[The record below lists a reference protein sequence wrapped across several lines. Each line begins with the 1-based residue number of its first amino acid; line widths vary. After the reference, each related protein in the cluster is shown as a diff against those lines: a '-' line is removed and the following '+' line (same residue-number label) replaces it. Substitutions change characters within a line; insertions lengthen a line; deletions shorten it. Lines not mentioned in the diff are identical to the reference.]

1 MIVYVLML
9 ILSILFLILEKKA
22 KKRWIKIICCIMAI
36 MPFFI
41 VSAFRY
47 DLGTDYTRRYVF
59 DYNRT
64 LQGIDVP
71 NLEILFKAIM
81 KFCIIFTEE
90 PYLMFAI
97 TSAITVGFILG
108 TSFKKSQDKILSV
121 CIFLLG
127 GFFFD
132 SLNIMR
138 QYMAM
143 SLVFF
148 GYQFLLKSKKWYLT
162 YILTVIIATLIH
174 SSAIIMLVLV
184 FFTKKMLVSW
194 KWVLPVCIIIVLLN
208 ENLMN
213 ILGLILQNSRF
224 GVYLTGKFAEGEF
237 SYLFVAE
244 NLAIYLAMIYIYS
257 KNKKLD
263 NIQTQDILFLNIQAL
278 ALIVMILGV
287 CHMLFIRT
295 ALYFSISLPASI
307 FQVISVPYYISKIPT
322 TEIITDLKK
331 ITKNKFKF
339 NRLEKYMKKIVTAVV
354 ILCFI
359 FAFTRTNILVNTN
372 EVLPYKTIINKEI
385 EIK

>member
-22 KKRWIKIICCIMAI
+22 KKKWIKIICCIMAV

-47 DLGTDYTRRYVF
+47 DIGTDYTRRYVF

-71 NLEILFKAIM
+71 NLEILFKVIM

-97 TSAITVGFILG
+97 TSAIIVGFILG
-108 TSFKKSQDKILSV
+108 TSFSKSKDKILSV

-143 SLVFF
+143 SLIFF
-148 GYQFLLKSKKWYLT
+148 GYQFLLKSKRWYLA
-162 YILTVIIATLIH
+162 YIVTVILATLIH
-174 SSAIIMLVLV
+174 SSAIIMLILV
-184 FFTKKMLVSW
+184 FLTRKMLVSW
-194 KWVLPVCIIIVLLN
+194 KWVLPTCVIVVLLN

-213 ILGLILQNSRF
+213 IIGFFVQNTKF
-224 GVYLTGKFAEGEF
+224 EAYLTGKFAQGEF

-244 NLAIYLAMIYIYS
+244 NLVIYLIMMYIYA
-257 KNKKLD
+257 KNKKMD

-278 ALIVMILGV
+278 ALIVMVLGSV
-287 CHMLFIRT
+287 HMLFIRI
-295 ALYFSISLPASI
+295 ALYFSI
-307 FQVISVPYYISKIPT
+307 FQVISVPYYISKIPN
-322 TEIITDLKK
+322 EKVVADLKK

-339 NRLEKYMKKIVTAVV
+339 SKLEKYMKQVVTVV
-354 ILCFI
+354 VVLCFI
-359 FAFTRTNILVNTN
+359 FAFTRTNILTNTN

>member
-1 MIVYVLML
+1 MIVYILML
-9 ILSILFLILEKKA
+9 VLSILFLILEKRA
-22 KKRWIKIICCIMAI
+22 KKRWIKILCCIMAV
-36 MPFFI
+36 MPFFV

-64 LQGIDVP
+64 LQGVDVP
-71 NLEILFKAIM
+71 NLEILFKGIM
-81 KFCIIFTEE
+81 KFCMIFTEE
-90 PYLMFAI
+90 PYLMFGI
-97 TSAITVGFILG
+97 TSAIIVGFILG
-108 TSFKKSQDKILSV
+108 TSFTKSQDKILSV

-143 SLVFF
+143 SLIFF
-148 GYQFLLKSKKWYLT
+148 GYQFLLKTKRWYLA
-162 YILTVIIATLIH
+162 YIAIVIIATLIH
-174 SSAIIMLVLV
+174 SSAIIMLIPVLLN
-184 FFTKKMLVSW
+184 KKMLVSW
-194 KWVLPVCIIIVLLN
+194 KWVLPVCVIIVLLN

-213 ILGLILQNSRF
+213 ILEFFVQNTRF
-224 GVYLTGKFAEGEF
+224 SVYLTGKLAQGEF

-244 NLAIYLAMIYIYS
+244 NLIIYLMMMYIYS

-278 ALIVMILGV
+278 ALIVMVLGST
-287 CHMLFIRT
+287 HMLFIRT
-295 ALYFSISLPASI
+295 ALYFSI
-307 FQVISVPYYISKIPT
+307 FQVISLPYYISKIPVK
-322 TEIITDLKK
+322 EVIKDLKK
-331 ITKNKFKF
+331 ITRNKFKF
-339 NRLEKYMKKIVTAVV
+339 SKLEKYMKQVVTLVV
-354 ILCFI
+354 ILCFV

-372 EVLPYKTIINKEI
+372 EVLPYKTIINKDI

>member
-22 KKRWIKIICCIMAI
+22 KKKWIKIICCIMAV

-47 DLGTDYTRRYVF
+47 DIGTDYTRRYVF

-71 NLEILFKAIM
+71 NLEILFKVIM

-97 TSAITVGFILG
+97 TSAIIVGFILG
-108 TSFKKSQDKILSV
+108 TSFSKSKDKILSV

-143 SLVFF
+143 SLIFF
-148 GYQFLLKSKKWYLT
+148 GYQFLLKSKRWYLA
-162 YILTVIIATLIH
+162 YIVTVILATLIH
-174 SSAIIMLVLV
+174 SSAIIMLILV
-184 FFTKKMLVSW
+184 FLTRKMLVSW
-194 KWVLPVCIIIVLLN
+194 KWVLPTCVIVVLLN

-213 ILGLILQNSRF
+213 IIGFFVQNTKF
-224 GVYLTGKFAEGEF
+224 EAYLTGKFAQGEF

-244 NLAIYLAMIYIYS
+244 NLVIYLIMMYIYA
-257 KNKKLD
+257 KNKKMD
-263 NIQTQDILFLNIQAL
+263 NIQTQDILFINIQAL
-278 ALIVMILGV
+278 ALIVMVLGSV
-287 CHMLFIRT
+287 HMLFIRI
-295 ALYFSISLPASI
+295 ALYFSI
-307 FQVISVPYYISKIPT
+307 FQVISVPYYISKIPN
-322 TEIITDLKK
+322 EKVVADLKK

-339 NRLEKYMKKIVTAVV
+339 SKLEKYMKQVVTVV
-354 ILCFI
+354 VVLCFI
-359 FAFTRTNILVNTN
+359 FAFTRTNILTNTN
-372 EVLPYKTIINKEI
+372 EVLPYKTVINKEI

>member
-22 KKRWIKIICCIMAI
+22 KKKWIKIICCIMAV

-47 DLGTDYTRRYVF
+47 DIGTDYTRRYVF

-71 NLEILFKAIM
+71 NLEILFKVIM

-97 TSAITVGFILG
+97 TSAIIVGFILG
-108 TSFKKSQDKILSV
+108 TSFSKSKDKILSV

-143 SLVFF
+143 SLIFF
-148 GYQFLLKSKKWYLT
+148 GYQFLLKSKRWYLA
-162 YILTVIIATLIH
+162 YVVTVILATLIH
-174 SSAIIMLVLV
+174 SSAIIMLILV
-184 FFTKKMLVSW
+184 FLTRKMLVSW
-194 KWVLPVCIIIVLLN
+194 KWVLPTCVIVVLLN

-213 ILGLILQNSRF
+213 IIGFFVQNTKF
-224 GVYLTGKFAEGEF
+224 EAYLTGKFAQGEF

-244 NLAIYLAMIYIYS
+244 NLVIYLIMMYIYA
-257 KNKKLD
+257 KNKKMD

-278 ALIVMILGV
+278 ALIVMVLGSV
-287 CHMLFIRT
+287 HMLFIRI
-295 ALYFSISLPASI
+295 ALYFSI
-307 FQVISVPYYISKIPT
+307 FQVISVPYYISKIPN
-322 TEIITDLKK
+322 EKVVADLKK

-339 NRLEKYMKKIVTAVV
+339 SKLEKYMKQVVTVV
-354 ILCFI
+354 VVLCFI
-359 FAFTRTNILVNTN
+359 FAFMRTNILTNTN

>member
-287 CHMLFIRT
+287 CPMLFIRT
-295 ALYFSISLPASI
+295 ALYFSI

>member
-1 MIVYVLML
+1 MIVYISML

-22 KKRWIKIICCIMAI
+22 KKKWIKILWCIMAI

-41 VSAFRY
+41 VSALRY
-47 DLGTDYTRRYVF
+47 DIGTDYTRRYVF

-64 LQGIDVP
+64 LQGIDVS
-71 NLEILFKAIM
+71 NLEILFKFIM
-81 KFCIIFTEE
+81 KFCMIFTEE
-90 PYLMFAI
+90 PYLMFVI
-97 TSAITVGFILG
+97 TSAMVVGFILG
-108 TSFKKSQDKILSV
+108 TSFTKSKDKILSV

-143 SLVFF
+143 SLIFF
-148 GYQFLLKSKKWYLT
+148 GYQFLLKSKRWYIA
-162 YILTVIIATLIH
+162 YIATVIVATLIH
-174 SSAIIMLVLV
+174 SSAIIMLIVVLLNR
-184 FFTKKMLVSW
+184 KMLVSW
-194 KWVLPVCIIIVLLN
+194 KWVLPVCVIILILN

-213 ILGLILQNSRF
+213 VVGFFVQNTKF
-224 GVYLTGKFAEGEF
+224 EAYLTGKFAQGEF

-244 NLAIYLAMIYIYS
+244 NLAIYLMMMYIYS
-257 KNKKLD
+257 KNKKLG

-278 ALIVMILGV
+278 ALIVMILGSV
-287 CHMLFIRT
+287 HMLFIRT
-295 ALYFSISLPASI
+295 ALYFSV
-307 FQVISVPYYISKIPT
+307 FQVISVPYYISKIPNK
-322 TEIITDLKK
+322 EVIRDLKK

-339 NRLEKYMKKIVTAVV
+339 VKLEKYMKQAVTVIIV
-354 ILCFI
+354 LCFI
-359 FAFTRTNILVNTN
+359 FAFTRTNILTNTN

>member
-1 MIVYVLML
+1 MIVYISML

-22 KKRWIKIICCIMAI
+22 KKKWIKILCCIMAI
-36 MPFFI
+36 MPFFV

-64 LQGIDVP
+64 LQGIDVS
-71 NLEILFKAIM
+71 NLEILFKFIM
-81 KFCIIFTEE
+81 KFCMIFTEE

-97 TSAITVGFILG
+97 TSAMIVGFILG
-108 TSFKKSQDKILSV
+108 TSFTKSKDKILSV

-143 SLVFF
+143 SLIFF
-148 GYQFLLKSKKWYLT
+148 GYQFLLKSKRWYIA
-162 YILTVIIATLIH
+162 YIATVIVATLIH
-174 SSAIIMLVLV
+174 SSAIIMLIVVLLNR
-184 FFTKKMLVSW
+184 KMLVSW
-194 KWVLPVCIIIVLLN
+194 KWVLPVCVIILILN

-213 ILGLILQNSRF
+213 VVGFFVQNTKF
-224 GVYLTGKFAEGEF
+224 EAYLTGKFAQGEF

-244 NLAIYLAMIYIYS
+244 NLAIYLMMMYIYS
-257 KNKKLD
+257 KNKKLG

-278 ALIVMILGV
+278 ALIVMILGSV
-287 CHMLFIRT
+287 HMLFIRT
-295 ALYFSISLPASI
+295 ALYFSV
-307 FQVISVPYYISKIPT
+307 FQVISVPYYISKIPNK
-322 TEIITDLKK
+322 EVIRDLKK

-339 NRLEKYMKKIVTAVV
+339 VKLEKYMKQAVTVV
-354 ILCFI
+354 IVLCFI
-359 FAFTRTNILVNTN
+359 FAFTRTNILTNTN

>member
-1 MIVYVLML
+1 MIVYISML

-22 KKRWIKIICCIMAI
+22 KKKWIKILWCIMAI

-41 VSAFRY
+41 VSALRY
-47 DLGTDYTRRYVF
+47 DIGTDYTRRYVF

-64 LQGIDVP
+64 LQGIDVS
-71 NLEILFKAIM
+71 NLEILFKFIM
-81 KFCIIFTEE
+81 KFCMIFTEE
-90 PYLMFAI
+90 PYLMFVI
-97 TSAITVGFILG
+97 TSAMVVGFILG
-108 TSFKKSQDKILSV
+108 TSFTKSKDKILSV

-143 SLVFF
+143 SLIFF
-148 GYQFLLKSKKWYLT
+148 GYQFLLKSKRWYIA
-162 YILTVIIATLIH
+162 YIATVIVATLIH
-174 SSAIIMLVLV
+174 SSAIIMLILV
-184 FFTKKMLVSW
+184 FLNRKMLVSW
-194 KWVLPVCIIIVLLN
+194 KWVLPVGVIILILN

-213 ILGLILQNSRF
+213 VVGFFVQNTKF
-224 GVYLTGKFAEGEF
+224 EAYLTGKFAQGEF

-244 NLAIYLAMIYIYS
+244 NLAIYLMMMYIYS
-257 KNKKLD
+257 KNKKLG

-278 ALIVMILGV
+278 ALIVMILGSV
-287 CHMLFIRT
+287 HMLFIRT
-295 ALYFSISLPASI
+295 ALYFSV
-307 FQVISVPYYISKIPT
+307 FQVISVPYYISKIPNK
-322 TEIITDLKK
+322 EVIEDLKK

-339 NRLEKYMKKIVTAVV
+339 VKLEKYMKQAVTVV
-354 ILCFI
+354 IVLCFI
-359 FAFTRTNILVNTN
+359 FAFTRTNILTNTN

>member
-22 KKRWIKIICCIMAI
+22 KKKWIKTICYIMAV

-47 DLGTDYTRRYVF
+47 DIGTDYTRRYVF

-71 NLEILFKAIM
+71 NLEILFKVIM

-97 TSAITVGFILG
+97 TSAIIVGFILG
-108 TSFKKSQDKILSV
+108 TSFSKSKDKILSV

-143 SLVFF
+143 SLIFF
-148 GYQFLLKSKKWYLT
+148 GYQFLLKSKRWYLA
-162 YILTVIIATLIH
+162 YVVTVILATLIH
-174 SSAIIMLVLV
+174 SSAIIMLILV
-184 FFTKKMLVSW
+184 FLTRKMLVSW
-194 KWVLPVCIIIVLLN
+194 KWVLPTCVIVVLLN

-213 ILGLILQNSRF
+213 IIGFFVQNTKF
-224 GVYLTGKFAEGEF
+224 EAYLTGKFAQGEF

-244 NLAIYLAMIYIYS
+244 NLVIYLIMMYIYAR
-257 KNKKLD
+257 NKKMD

-278 ALIVMILGV
+278 ALIVMVLGSV
-287 CHMLFIRT
+287 HMLFIRI
-295 ALYFSISLPASI
+295 ALYFSI
-307 FQVISVPYYISKIPT
+307 FQVISVPYYISKIPN
-322 TEIITDLKK
+322 EKVVADLKK

-339 NRLEKYMKKIVTAVV
+339 SKLEKYMKQVVTVV
-354 ILCFI
+354 VVLCFI
-359 FAFTRTNILVNTN
+359 FAFMRTNILTNTN

>member
-1 MIVYVLML
+1 MIVYILML
-9 ILSILFLILEKKA
+9 VLSILFLILEKKA
-22 KKRWIKIICCIMAI
+22 KKRWIKILCCIMAV
-36 MPFFI
+36 MPFFLFF
-41 VSAFRY
+41 SFRY

-64 LQGIDVP
+64 LQGVDVP
-71 NLEILFKAIM
+71 NLEILFKGIM
-81 KFCIIFTEE
+81 KFCMIFTEE

-97 TSAITVGFILG
+97 TSAIIVGFILG
-108 TSFKKSQDKILSV
+108 TSFTKSQDKILSV

-143 SLVFF
+143 SLIFF
-148 GYQFLLKSKKWYLT
+148 GYQFLLKSKRWYLA
-162 YILTVIIATLIH
+162 YIAIVIIATLIH
-174 SSAIIMLVLV
+174 SSAIIMLILVLLN
-184 FFTKKMLVSW
+184 KKMLVSW
-194 KWVLPVCIIIVLLN
+194 KWVLPVCVIIVLLN

-213 ILGLILQNSRF
+213 ILEFFVQNTRF
-224 GVYLTGKFAEGEF
+224 SVYLTGKLAQGEF

-244 NLAIYLAMIYIYS
+244 NLIIYLMMMYIYS

-278 ALIVMILGV
+278 ALIVMVLGST
-287 CHMLFIRT
+287 HMLFIRT
-295 ALYFSISLPASI
+295 ALYFSI
-307 FQVISVPYYISKIPT
+307 FQVISLPYYISKIPVK
-322 TEIITDLKK
+322 EVIKDLKK
-331 ITKNKFKF
+331 ITRNKFKF
-339 NRLEKYMKKIVTAVV
+339 SKLEKYMKQVVTLVV
-354 ILCFI
+354 ILCFV

-372 EVLPYKTIINKEI
+372 EVLPYKTIINKDI

>member
-194 KWVLPVCIIIVLLN
+194 KWVLPVCNIIVLLN

-224 GVYLTGKFAEGEF
+224 
-237 SYLFVAE
+237 
-244 NLAIYLAMIYIYS
+244 
-257 KNKKLD
+257 
-263 NIQTQDILFLNIQAL
+263 
-278 ALIVMILGV
+278 
-287 CHMLFIRT
+287 
-295 ALYFSISLPASI
+295 
-307 FQVISVPYYISKIPT
+307 
-322 TEIITDLKK
+322 
-331 ITKNKFKF
+331 
-339 NRLEKYMKKIVTAVV
+339 
-354 ILCFI
+354 
-359 FAFTRTNILVNTN
+359 
-372 EVLPYKTIINKEI
+372 
-385 EIK
+385 

>member
-1 MIVYVLML
+1 MIVYISML
-9 ILSILFLILEKKA
+9 IVSILFLILEKKA
-22 KKRWIKIICCIMAI
+22 KKKWIKVICCIMAI
-36 MPFFI
+36 MPFFV

-47 DLGTDYTRRYVF
+47 DIGTDYTRRYVF

-81 KFCIIFTEE
+81 KFCMIFTEE

-97 TSAITVGFILG
+97 TSAIIVGFILG
-108 TSFKKSQDKILSV
+108 TSFSKSRDKILSV

-143 SLVFF
+143 SLIFF
-148 GYQFLLKSKKWYLT
+148 GYQFLLKSKRWYIA
-162 YILTVIIATLIH
+162 YVATVIIATLIH

-184 FFTKKMLVSW
+184 LLTRKMLVSW
-194 KWVLPVCIIIVLLN
+194 KWVLPACVIILILN

-213 ILGLILQNSRF
+213 ILGFFVQNTKF
-224 GVYLTGKFAEGEF
+224 EAYLTGKFAQGEI
-237 SYLFVAE
+237 SYLFIAE
-244 NLAIYLAMIYIYS
+244 NLAIYLAMLYIYY

-278 ALIVMILGV
+278 ALIVMVLGSV
-287 CHMLFIRT
+287 HMLFIRT
-295 ALYFSISLPASI
+295 ALYFSV
-307 FQVISVPYYISKIPT
+307 FQVISVPYYISKIPNK
-322 TEIITDLKK
+322 EVIADLKK

-339 NRLEKYMKKIVTAVV
+339 VKLEKYMKQVATVV
-354 ILCFI
+354 IVLCFI
-359 FAFTRTNILVNTN
+359 FAFTRTNILTNTN

>member
-1 MIVYVLML
+1 MIVYILML
-9 ILSILFLILEKKA
+9 VLSILFLILEKRA
-22 KKRWIKIICCIMAI
+22 KKRWIKILCCIMAV
-36 MPFFI
+36 MPFFV

-64 LQGIDVP
+64 LQGVDVP
-71 NLEILFKAIM
+71 NLEILFKGIM
-81 KFCIIFTEE
+81 KFCMIFTEE

-97 TSAITVGFILG
+97 TSAIIVGFILG
-108 TSFKKSQDKILSV
+108 TSFTKSQDKILSV

-143 SLVFF
+143 SLIFF
-148 GYQFLLKSKKWYLT
+148 GYQFLLKSKRWYLA
-162 YILTVIIATLIH
+162 YIAIVIIATLIH
-174 SSAIIMLVLV
+174 SSAIIMLIPVLLN
-184 FFTKKMLVSW
+184 KKMLVSW
-194 KWVLPVCIIIVLLN
+194 KWVLTVCVIIVLLN

-213 ILGLILQNSRF
+213 ILEFFVQNTRF
-224 GVYLTGKFAEGEF
+224 SVYLTGKLAQGEF

-244 NLAIYLAMIYIYS
+244 NLIIYLMMMYIYS

-278 ALIVMILGV
+278 ALIVMVLGST
-287 CHMLFIRT
+287 HMLFIRT
-295 ALYFSISLPASI
+295 ALYFSI
-307 FQVISVPYYISKIPT
+307 FQVISLPYYISKIPVK
-322 TEIITDLKK
+322 EVIKDLKK
-331 ITKNKFKF
+331 ITRNKFKF
-339 NRLEKYMKKIVTAVV
+339 SKLEKYMKQVVTLVV
-354 ILCFI
+354 ILCFV

-372 EVLPYKTIINKEI
+372 EVLPYKTIINKDI

>member
-1 MIVYVLML
+1 MIVYISML

-22 KKRWIKIICCIMAI
+22 KKKWIKILWCIMAI

-41 VSAFRY
+41 VSALRY
-47 DLGTDYTRRYVF
+47 DIGTDYTRRYVF

-64 LQGIDVP
+64 LQGIDVS
-71 NLEILFKAIM
+71 NLEILFKFIM
-81 KFCIIFTEE
+81 KFCMIFTEE
-90 PYLMFAI
+90 PYLMFVI
-97 TSAITVGFILG
+97 TSAMVVGFILG
-108 TSFKKSQDKILSV
+108 TSFTKSKDKILSV

-143 SLVFF
+143 SLIFF
-148 GYQFLLKSKKWYLT
+148 GYQFLLKSKRWYIA
-162 YILTVIIATLIH
+162 YIATVILATLIH
-174 SSAIIMLVLV
+174 SSAIIMLILV
-184 FFTKKMLVSW
+184 FLNRKMLVSW
-194 KWVLPVCIIIVLLN
+194 KWVLPVCVIILILN

-213 ILGLILQNSRF
+213 VVGFFVQNTKF
-224 GVYLTGKFAEGEF
+224 EAYLTGKFAQGEF

-244 NLAIYLAMIYIYS
+244 NLAIYLMMMYIYS
-257 KNKKLD
+257 KNKKLG

-278 ALIVMILGV
+278 ALIVMILGSV
-287 CHMLFIRT
+287 HMLFIRT
-295 ALYFSISLPASI
+295 ALYFSV
-307 FQVISVPYYISKIPT
+307 FQVISVPYYISKIPNK
-322 TEIITDLKK
+322 EVIEDLKK

-339 NRLEKYMKKIVTAVV
+339 VKLEKYMKQAVTVIIV
-354 ILCFI
+354 LCFI
-359 FAFTRTNILVNTN
+359 FAFTRTNILTNTN

>member
-22 KKRWIKIICCIMAI
+22 KKKWIKIICCIMAV

-47 DLGTDYTRRYVF
+47 DIGTDYTRRYVF

-71 NLEILFKAIM
+71 NLEILFKVIM

-97 TSAITVGFILG
+97 TSAIIVGFILG
-108 TSFKKSQDKILSV
+108 TSFSKSKDKILSV

-143 SLVFF
+143 SLIFF
-148 GYQFLLKSKKWYLT
+148 GYQFLLKSKRWYLA
-162 YILTVIIATLIH
+162 YIVTVILATLIH
-174 SSAIIMLVLV
+174 SSAIIMLILV
-184 FFTKKMLVSW
+184 FLTRKMLVSW
-194 KWVLPVCIIIVLLN
+194 KWVLPTCVIVVLLN

-213 ILGLILQNSRF
+213 IIGFFVQNTKF
-224 GVYLTGKFAEGEF
+224 EAYLTGKFAQGEF

-244 NLAIYLAMIYIYS
+244 NLVIYLIMMYIYA
-257 KNKKLD
+257 KNKKMD
-263 NIQTQDILFLNIQAL
+263 NIQTQDILFINIQAL
-278 ALIVMILGV
+278 ALIVMVLGSV
-287 CHMLFIRT
+287 HMLFIRI
-295 ALYFSISLPASI
+295 ALYFSI
-307 FQVISVPYYISKIPT
+307 FQVISVPYYISKIPN
-322 TEIITDLKK
+322 EKVVADLKK

-339 NRLEKYMKKIVTAVV
+339 SKLEKYMKQVVTVV
-354 ILCFI
+354 VVLCFI
-359 FAFTRTNILVNTN
+359 FAFTRTNILTNTN

>member
-81 KFCIIFTEE
+81 KFCI
-90 PYLMFAI
+90 
-97 TSAITVGFILG
+97 ITVGFILG

-295 ALYFSISLPASI
+295 ALYFSI

>member
-1 MIVYVLML
+1 MIVYISML

-22 KKRWIKIICCIMAI
+22 KKKWIKILWCIMAI

-41 VSAFRY
+41 VSALRY
-47 DLGTDYTRRYVF
+47 DIGTDYTRRYVF

-64 LQGIDVP
+64 LQGIDVS
-71 NLEILFKAIM
+71 NLEILFKFIM
-81 KFCIIFTEE
+81 KFCMIFTEE
-90 PYLMFAI
+90 PYLMFVI
-97 TSAITVGFILG
+97 TSAMVVGFILG
-108 TSFKKSQDKILSV
+108 TSFTKSKDKILSV

-143 SLVFF
+143 SLIFF
-148 GYQFLLKSKKWYLT
+148 GYQFLLKSKRWYIA
-162 YILTVIIATLIH
+162 YIATVIVATLIH
-174 SSAIIMLVLV
+174 SSAIIMLILV
-184 FFTKKMLVSW
+184 FLNRKMLVSW
-194 KWVLPVCIIIVLLN
+194 KWVLPVCVIILILN

-213 ILGLILQNSRF
+213 VVGFFVQNTKF
-224 GVYLTGKFAEGEF
+224 EAYLTGKFAQGEF

-244 NLAIYLAMIYIYS
+244 NLAIYLMMMYIYS
-257 KNKKLD
+257 KNKKLG

-278 ALIVMILGV
+278 ALIVMILGSV
-287 CHMLFIRT
+287 HMLFIRT
-295 ALYFSISLPASI
+295 ALYFSV
-307 FQVISVPYYISKIPT
+307 FQVISVPYYISKIPNK
-322 TEIITDLKK
+322 EVIEDLKK

-339 NRLEKYMKKIVTAVV
+339 VKLEKYMKQAVTVV
-354 ILCFI
+354 IVLCFI
-359 FAFTRTNILVNTN
+359 FAFTRTNILTNTN

>member
-81 KFCIIFTEE
+81 KFCIIFTQD

-148 GYQFLLKSKKWYLT
+148 GYQFLLKSKKWYLA

-213 ILGLILQNSRF
+213 ILGFILQNSRF
-224 GVYLTGKFAEGEF
+224 VVYLTGKFAEGEF

-295 ALYFSISLPASI
+295 ALYFSI

-372 EVLPYKTIINKEI
+372 EVLPYKAIINKEI

>member
-9 ILSILFLILEKKA
+9 VLSIFFLILEKKT
-22 KKRWIKIICCIMAI
+22 KKKWIKIMCCIMAI

-64 LQGIDVP
+64 IQGIDVP
-71 NLEILFKAIM
+71 NLEILFKVIM

-90 PYLMFAI
+90 PYLMFGL
-97 TSAITVGFILG
+97 TSAIIVGFILG
-108 TSFKKSQDKILSV
+108 TSFSKSKDKILSV

-143 SLVFF
+143 SLIFL
-148 GYQFLLKSKKWYLT
+148 GYQFLLKSKRWYLA
-162 YILTVIIATLIH
+162 YVITVIFATLIH
-174 SSAIIMLVLV
+174 SSAIIMLILV
-184 FFTKKMLVSW
+184 FLTRKMLVSW
-194 KWVLPVCIIIVLLN
+194 KWVLPICIIVVLLN

-213 ILGLILQNSRF
+213 VIGFFIQNTKF
-224 GVYLTGKFAEGEF
+224 EAYLTGKFAQGEF

-244 NLAIYLAMIYIYS
+244 NLAIYLSMMYIYA
-257 KNKKLD
+257 KNKKMD

-278 ALIVMILGV
+278 ALIVMILGSV
-287 CHMLFIRT
+287 HMLFIRI
-295 ALYFSISLPASI
+295 ALYFSI
-307 FQVISVPYYISKIPT
+307 FQVISVPYYISKIPN
-322 TEIITDLKK
+322 EKIIEDLKK

-339 NRLEKYMKKIVTAVV
+339 SKLEKYMKQVAVV
-354 ILCFI
+354 AVVLCFI
-359 FAFTRTNILVNTN
+359 FAFTRTNILTNTN
-372 EVLPYKTIINKEI
+372 EVLPYKTIINKKI

>member
-1 MIVYVLML
+1 MIVYISML

-22 KKRWIKIICCIMAI
+22 KKKWIKILWCIMAI

-41 VSAFRY
+41 VSALRY
-47 DLGTDYTRRYVF
+47 DIGTDYTRRYVF

-64 LQGIDVP
+64 LQGIDVS
-71 NLEILFKAIM
+71 NLEILFKFIM
-81 KFCIIFTEE
+81 KFCMIFTEE
-90 PYLMFAI
+90 PYLMFVI
-97 TSAITVGFILG
+97 TSAMVVGFILG
-108 TSFKKSQDKILSV
+108 TSFTKSKDKILSV

-143 SLVFF
+143 SLIFF
-148 GYQFLLKSKKWYLT
+148 GYQFLLKSKRWYIA
-162 YILTVIIATLIH
+162 YIATVIVATLIH
-174 SSAIIMLVLV
+174 SSAIIMLILV
-184 FFTKKMLVSW
+184 FLNRKMLVSW
-194 KWVLPVCIIIVLLN
+194 KWVLPVCVIILILN

-213 ILGLILQNSRF
+213 VVGFFVQNTKF
-224 GVYLTGKFAEGEF
+224 EAYLTGKFAQGEF

-244 NLAIYLAMIYIYS
+244 NLAIYLMMMYIYS
-257 KNKKLD
+257 KNKKLG

-278 ALIVMILGV
+278 ALIVMILGSV
-287 CHMLFIRT
+287 HMLFIRT
-295 ALYFSISLPASI
+295 ALYFSV
-307 FQVISVPYYISKIPT
+307 FQVISVPYYISKIPNK
-322 TEIITDLKK
+322 EVIRDLKK

-339 NRLEKYMKKIVTAVV
+339 VKLEKYMKQAVTVIIV
-354 ILCFI
+354 LCFI
-359 FAFTRTNILVNTN
+359 FAFTRTNILTNTN

>member
-1 MIVYVLML
+1 MIIYISML
-9 ILSILFLILEKKA
+9 IISILFLILEKKA
-22 KKRWIKIICCIMAI
+22 NKKWIKIICCIMAI

-64 LQGIDVP
+64 IQGIDVS
-71 NLEILFKAIM
+71 NLEFLFKSIM

-90 PYLMFAI
+90 PYLMFVI
-97 TSAITVGFILG
+97 TSAIVVGFILG
-108 TSFKKSQDKILSV
+108 TSFNKSKDKILSV
-121 CIFLLG
+121 CIFLLA

-143 SLVFF
+143 SLIFF
-148 GYQFLLKSKKWYLT
+148 GYQFLLKSKKWYLA
-162 YILTVIIATLIH
+162 YVATVIIATLIH
-174 SSAIIMLVLV
+174 SSAIIMLILVLL
-184 FFTKKMLVSW
+184 TKKMLVSW
-194 KWVLPVCIIIVLLN
+194 KWILPTCIVVLILN

-213 ILGLILQNSRF
+213 ILGFILQNTRF
-224 GVYLTGKFAEGEF
+224 AVYLTGKFAQGEI
-237 SYLFVAE
+237 SYLFIAE
-244 NLAIYLAMIYIYS
+244 NLVIYLSMYYIYS
-257 KNKKLD
+257 KNKKLN

-278 ALIVMILGV
+278 ALIVMVLGS

-295 ALYFSISLPASI
+295 ALYFSV
-307 FQVISVPYYISKIPT
+307 FQVISIPYYISKIPNE
-322 TEIITDLKK
+322 EIVADLKK

-339 NRLEKYMKKIVTAVV
+339 SKLEKYMKQVATVLVV
-354 ILCFI
+354 VCFI
-359 FAFTRTNILVNTN
+359 VAFTRTNILNNTN

>member
-1 MIVYVLML
+1 MIVYISML

-22 KKRWIKIICCIMAI
+22 KKKWIKILCCIMAI
-36 MPFFI
+36 MPFFV

-64 LQGIDVP
+64 LQGIDVS
-71 NLEILFKAIM
+71 NLEILFKFIM
-81 KFCIIFTEE
+81 KFCMIFTEE

-97 TSAITVGFILG
+97 TSAMIVGFILG
-108 TSFKKSQDKILSV
+108 TSFTKSKDKILSV

-143 SLVFF
+143 SLIFF
-148 GYQFLLKSKKWYLT
+148 GYQFLLKSKRWYIA
-162 YILTVIIATLIH
+162 YIATVIVATLIH
-174 SSAIIMLVLV
+174 SSAIIMLIVVLLNR
-184 FFTKKMLVSW
+184 KMLVSW
-194 KWVLPVCIIIVLLN
+194 KWVLPVCVIILILN

-213 ILGLILQNSRF
+213 VVGFFVQNTKF
-224 GVYLTGKFAEGEF
+224 EAYLTGKFAQGEF

-244 NLAIYLAMIYIYS
+244 NLAIYLMMMYIYS
-257 KNKKLD
+257 KNKKLG

-278 ALIVMILGV
+278 ALIVMILGSV
-287 CHMLFIRT
+287 HMLFIRT
-295 ALYFSISLPASI
+295 ALYFSV
-307 FQVISVPYYISKIPT
+307 FQVISVPYYISKIPNK
-322 TEIITDLKK
+322 EVIEDLKK

-339 NRLEKYMKKIVTAVV
+339 VKLEKYMKQAVTVV
-354 ILCFI
+354 IVLCFI
-359 FAFTRTNILVNTN
+359 FAFTRTNILTNTN

>member
-1 MIVYVLML
+1 MIVYISML

-22 KKRWIKIICCIMAI
+22 KKKWIKILWCIMAI

-41 VSAFRY
+41 VSALRY
-47 DLGTDYTRRYVF
+47 DIGTDYTRRYVF

-64 LQGIDVP
+64 LQGIDVS
-71 NLEILFKAIM
+71 NLEILFKFIM
-81 KFCIIFTEE
+81 KFCMIFTEE

-97 TSAITVGFILG
+97 TSAMIVGFILG
-108 TSFKKSQDKILSV
+108 TSFTKSKDKILSV

-143 SLVFF
+143 SLIFF
-148 GYQFLLKSKKWYLT
+148 GYQFLLKSKRWYIA
-162 YILTVIIATLIH
+162 YIATVIVATLIH
-174 SSAIIMLVLV
+174 SSAIIMLIVVLLNR
-184 FFTKKMLVSW
+184 KMLVSW
-194 KWVLPVCIIIVLLN
+194 KWVLPVCVIILILN

-213 ILGLILQNSRF
+213 VVGFFVQNTKF
-224 GVYLTGKFAEGEF
+224 EAYLTGKFAQGEF

-244 NLAIYLAMIYIYS
+244 NLAIYLMMMYIYS
-257 KNKKLD
+257 KNKKLG

-278 ALIVMILGV
+278 ALIVMILGSV
-287 CHMLFIRT
+287 HMLFIRT
-295 ALYFSISLPASI
+295 ALYFSV
-307 FQVISVPYYISKIPT
+307 FQVISVPYYISKIPNK
-322 TEIITDLKK
+322 EVIRDLKK

-339 NRLEKYMKKIVTAVV
+339 VKLEKYMKQAVTVIIV
-354 ILCFI
+354 LCFI
-359 FAFTRTNILVNTN
+359 FAFTRTNILTNTN

>member
-1 MIVYVLML
+1 MIVYISML

-22 KKRWIKIICCIMAI
+22 KKKWIKILWCIMAI

-41 VSAFRY
+41 VSALRY
-47 DLGTDYTRRYVF
+47 DIGTDYTRRYVF

-64 LQGIDVP
+64 LQGIDVS
-71 NLEILFKAIM
+71 NLEILFKFIM
-81 KFCIIFTEE
+81 KFCMIFTEE
-90 PYLMFAI
+90 PYLMFVI
-97 TSAITVGFILG
+97 TSAMVVGFILG
-108 TSFKKSQDKILSV
+108 TSFTKSKDKILSV

-143 SLVFF
+143 SLIFF
-148 GYQFLLKSKKWYLT
+148 GYQFLLKSKRWYIA
-162 YILTVIIATLIH
+162 YIATVIVATLIH
-174 SSAIIMLVLV
+174 SSAIIMLILV
-184 FFTKKMLVSW
+184 FLNRKMLVSW
-194 KWVLPVCIIIVLLN
+194 KWVLPVCVIILILN

-213 ILGLILQNSRF
+213 VVGFFVQNTKF
-224 GVYLTGKFAEGEF
+224 EAYLTGKFAQGEF

-244 NLAIYLAMIYIYS
+244 NLAIYLMIMYIYS
-257 KNKKLD
+257 KNKKLG

-278 ALIVMILGV
+278 ALIVMILGSV
-287 CHMLFIRT
+287 HMLFIRT
-295 ALYFSISLPASI
+295 ALYFSV
-307 FQVISVPYYISKIPT
+307 FQVISVPYYISKIPNK
-322 TEIITDLKK
+322 EVIEDLKK

-339 NRLEKYMKKIVTAVV
+339 VKLEKYMKQAVTVV
-354 ILCFI
+354 IVLCFI
-359 FAFTRTNILVNTN
+359 FAFTRTNILTNTN

>member
-1 MIVYVLML
+1 MIVYISML

-22 KKRWIKIICCIMAI
+22 KKKWIKILCCIMAI
-36 MPFFI
+36 MPFFV

-64 LQGIDVP
+64 LQGIDVS
-71 NLEILFKAIM
+71 NLEILFKFIM
-81 KFCIIFTEE
+81 KFCMIFTEE

-97 TSAITVGFILG
+97 TSAMIVGFILG
-108 TSFKKSQDKILSV
+108 TSFTKSKDKILSV

-143 SLVFF
+143 SLIFF
-148 GYQFLLKSKKWYLT
+148 GYQFLLKSKRWYIA
-162 YILTVIIATLIH
+162 YIATVIVATLIH
-174 SSAIIMLVLV
+174 SSAIIMLIVVLLNR
-184 FFTKKMLVSW
+184 KMLVSW
-194 KWVLPVCIIIVLLN
+194 KWVLPVCVIILILN

-213 ILGLILQNSRF
+213 VVGFFVQNTKF
-224 GVYLTGKFAEGEF
+224 EAYLTGKFAQGEF

-244 NLAIYLAMIYIYS
+244 NLAIYLMMMYIYS
-257 KNKKLD
+257 KNKKLG

-278 ALIVMILGV
+278 ALLVMILGSV
-287 CHMLFIRT
+287 HMLFIRT
-295 ALYFSISLPASI
+295 ALYFSV
-307 FQVISVPYYISKIPT
+307 FQVISVPYYISKIPNK
-322 TEIITDLKK
+322 EVIRDLKK

-339 NRLEKYMKKIVTAVV
+339 VKLEKYMKQAVTVIIV
-354 ILCFI
+354 LCFI
-359 FAFTRTNILVNTN
+359 FAFTRTNILTNTN

>member
-1 MIVYVLML
+1 MIVYILML
-9 ILSILFLILEKKA
+9 VLSILFLILEKKA
-22 KKRWIKIICCIMAI
+22 KKRWIKILCYIMAV
-36 MPFFI
+36 MPFFV

-59 DYNRT
+59 DYNIT
-64 LQGIDVP
+64 LQGVDVP
-71 NLEILFKAIM
+71 NLEILFKGIM
-81 KFCIIFTEE
+81 KFCMIFTEE

-97 TSAITVGFILG
+97 TSAIIVGFILG
-108 TSFKKSQDKILSV
+108 TSFTKSQDKILSV

-143 SLVFF
+143 SLIFF
-148 GYQFLLKSKKWYLT
+148 GYQFLLKSKRWYLA
-162 YILTVIIATLIH
+162 YIAIVIIATLIH
-174 SSAIIMLVLV
+174 SSAIIMLILVLLN
-184 FFTKKMLVSW
+184 KKMLVSW
-194 KWVLPVCIIIVLLN
+194 KWVLPVCVIIVLLN

-213 ILGLILQNSRF
+213 ILEFFVQNTRF
-224 GVYLTGKFAEGEF
+224 SVYLTGKLAQGEF

-244 NLAIYLAMIYIYS
+244 NLIIYLMMMYIYS

-278 ALIVMILGV
+278 ALIVMVLGST
-287 CHMLFIRT
+287 HMLFIRT
-295 ALYFSISLPASI
+295 ALYFSI
-307 FQVISVPYYISKIPT
+307 FQVISLPYYISKIPVK
-322 TEIITDLKK
+322 EVIKDLKK
-331 ITKNKFKF
+331 ITRNKFKF
-339 NRLEKYMKKIVTAVV
+339 SKLEKYMKQVVTLVV
-354 ILCFI
+354 ILCFV

-372 EVLPYKTIINKEI
+372 EVLPYKTIINKDI

>member
-1 MIVYVLML
+1 MIVYILML
-9 ILSILFLILEKKA
+9 VLSILFLILEKRA
-22 KKRWIKIICCIMAI
+22 KKRCIKILCCIMAV
-36 MPFFI
+36 MPFFV

-64 LQGIDVP
+64 LQGVDVP
-71 NLEILFKAIM
+71 NLEILFKGIM
-81 KFCIIFTEE
+81 KFCMIFTEE
-90 PYLMFAI
+90 PYLMFGI
-97 TSAITVGFILG
+97 TSAIIVGFILG
-108 TSFKKSQDKILSV
+108 TSFNKSQDKILSV

-143 SLVFF
+143 SLIFF
-148 GYQFLLKSKKWYLT
+148 GYQFLLKSKRWYLA
-162 YILTVIIATLIH
+162 YIAIVIIATLIH
-174 SSAIIMLVLV
+174 SSAIIMLILVLLN
-184 FFTKKMLVSW
+184 KKMLVSW
-194 KWVLPVCIIIVLLN
+194 KWVLPVCVIIVLLN

-213 ILGLILQNSRF
+213 ILEFFVQNTRF
-224 GVYLTGKFAEGEF
+224 SVYLTGKLAQGEF

-244 NLAIYLAMIYIYS
+244 NLIIYLMMMYIYS

-278 ALIVMILGV
+278 ALIVMVLGST
-287 CHMLFIRT
+287 HMLFIRT
-295 ALYFSISLPASI
+295 ALYFSI
-307 FQVISVPYYISKIPT
+307 FQVISLPYYISKIPVK
-322 TEIITDLKK
+322 EVIKDLKK
-331 ITKNKFKF
+331 ITRNKFKF
-339 NRLEKYMKKIVTAVV
+339 SKLEKYMKQVVTLVV
-354 ILCFI
+354 ILCFV

-372 EVLPYKTIINKEI
+372 EVLPYKTIINKDI

>member
-1 MIVYVLML
+1 MIVYISML

-22 KKRWIKIICCIMAI
+22 KKKWIKILWCIMAI

-41 VSAFRY
+41 VSALRY
-47 DLGTDYTRRYVF
+47 DIGTDYTRRYVF

-64 LQGIDVP
+64 LQGIDVS
-71 NLEILFKAIM
+71 NLEILFKFIM
-81 KFCIIFTEE
+81 KFCMIFTEE

-97 TSAITVGFILG
+97 TSAMIVGFILG
-108 TSFKKSQDKILSV
+108 TSFTKSKDKILSV

-143 SLVFF
+143 SLIFF
-148 GYQFLLKSKKWYLT
+148 GYQFLLKSKRWYIA
-162 YILTVIIATLIH
+162 YIATVIVATLIH
-174 SSAIIMLVLV
+174 SSAIIMLIVVLLNR
-184 FFTKKMLVSW
+184 KMLVSW
-194 KWVLPVCIIIVLLN
+194 KWVLPVCVIILILN

-213 ILGLILQNSRF
+213 VVGFFVQNTKF
-224 GVYLTGKFAEGEF
+224 EAYLTGKFAQGEF

-244 NLAIYLAMIYIYS
+244 NLAIYLMMMYIYS
-257 KNKKLD
+257 KNKKLG

-278 ALIVMILGV
+278 ALIVMILGSV
-287 CHMLFIRT
+287 HMLFIRT
-295 ALYFSISLPASI
+295 ALYFSV
-307 FQVISVPYYISKIPT
+307 FQVISVPYYISKIPNK
-322 TEIITDLKK
+322 EVIRDLKK

-339 NRLEKYMKKIVTAVV
+339 VKLEKYMKQAVTVV
-354 ILCFI
+354 IVLCFI
-359 FAFTRTNILVNTN
+359 FAFTRTNILTNTN

>member
-22 KKRWIKIICCIMAI
+22 KKKWIKIICCIMAV
-36 MPFFI
+36 MPFFV

-47 DLGTDYTRRYVF
+47 DIGTDYTRRYVF

-71 NLEILFKAIM
+71 NLEILFKVIM

-97 TSAITVGFILG
+97 TSAIIVGFILG
-108 TSFKKSQDKILSV
+108 TSFSKSKDKILSV

-143 SLVFF
+143 SLIFF
-148 GYQFLLKSKKWYLT
+148 GYQFLLKSKRWYLA
-162 YILTVIIATLIH
+162 YVVTVILATLIH
-174 SSAIIMLVLV
+174 SSAIIMLILV
-184 FFTKKMLVSW
+184 FLTRKMLVSW
-194 KWVLPVCIIIVLLN
+194 KWVLPTCVIVVLLN

-213 ILGLILQNSRF
+213 IIGFFVQNTKF
-224 GVYLTGKFAEGEF
+224 EAYLTGKFAQGEF

-244 NLAIYLAMIYIYS
+244 NLVIYLIMMYIYAR
-257 KNKKLD
+257 NKKMD

-278 ALIVMILGV
+278 ALIVMVLGSV
-287 CHMLFIRT
+287 HMLFIRI
-295 ALYFSISLPASI
+295 ALYFSI
-307 FQVISVPYYISKIPT
+307 FQVISVPYYISKIPN
-322 TEIITDLKK
+322 EKVVADLKK

-339 NRLEKYMKKIVTAVV
+339 SKLEKYMKQVVTVV
-354 ILCFI
+354 VVLCFI
-359 FAFTRTNILVNTN
+359 FAFMRTNILTNTN

>member
-1 MIVYVLML
+1 MIVYISML

-22 KKRWIKIICCIMAI
+22 KKKWIKILWCIMAI

-41 VSAFRY
+41 VSALRY
-47 DLGTDYTRRYVF
+47 DIGTDYTRRYVF

-64 LQGIDVP
+64 LQGIDVS
-71 NLEILFKAIM
+71 NLEILFKFIM
-81 KFCIIFTEE
+81 KFCMIFTEE
-90 PYLMFAI
+90 PYLMFVI
-97 TSAITVGFILG
+97 TSAMVVGFILG
-108 TSFKKSQDKILSV
+108 TSFTKSKDKILSV

-143 SLVFF
+143 SLIFF
-148 GYQFLLKSKKWYLT
+148 GYQFLLKSKRWYIA
-162 YILTVIIATLIH
+162 YIATVILATLIH
-174 SSAIIMLVLV
+174 SSAIIMLILV
-184 FFTKKMLVSW
+184 FLNRKMLVSW
-194 KWVLPVCIIIVLLN
+194 KWVLPVCVIILILN

-213 ILGLILQNSRF
+213 VVGFFVQNTKF
-224 GVYLTGKFAEGEF
+224 EAYLTGKFAQGEF

-244 NLAIYLAMIYIYS
+244 NLAIYLMMMYIYS
-257 KNKKLD
+257 KNKKLG

-278 ALIVMILGV
+278 ALIVMILGSV
-287 CHMLFIRT
+287 HMLFIRT
-295 ALYFSISLPASI
+295 ALYFSV
-307 FQVISVPYYISKIPT
+307 FQVISVPYYISKIPNK
-322 TEIITDLKK
+322 EVIEDLKK

-339 NRLEKYMKKIVTAVV
+339 VKLEKYMKQAVTVV
-354 ILCFI
+354 IVLCFI
-359 FAFTRTNILVNTN
+359 FAFTRTNILTNTN

>member
-22 KKRWIKIICCIMAI
+22 KKKWIKIICCIMAV

-47 DLGTDYTRRYVF
+47 DIGTDYTRRYVF

-71 NLEILFKAIM
+71 NLEILFKVIM

-90 PYLMFAI
+90 PYLMFVI
-97 TSAITVGFILG
+97 TSAIIVGFILG
-108 TSFKKSQDKILSV
+108 TSFSKSKDKILSV

-143 SLVFF
+143 SLIFF
-148 GYQFLLKSKKWYLT
+148 GYQFLLKSKRWYLA
-162 YILTVIIATLIH
+162 YVVTVILATLIH
-174 SSAIIMLVLV
+174 SSAIIMLILV
-184 FFTKKMLVSW
+184 FLTRKMLVSW
-194 KWVLPVCIIIVLLN
+194 KWVLPTCVIVVLLN

-213 ILGLILQNSRF
+213 IIGFFVQNTKF
-224 GVYLTGKFAEGEF
+224 EAYLTGKFAQGEF

-244 NLAIYLAMIYIYS
+244 NLVIYLIMMYIYAR
-257 KNKKLD
+257 NKKMD

-278 ALIVMILGV
+278 ALIVMVLGSV
-287 CHMLFIRT
+287 HMLFIRI
-295 ALYFSISLPASI
+295 ALYFSI
-307 FQVISVPYYISKIPT
+307 FQVISVPYYISKIPN
-322 TEIITDLKK
+322 EKVVADLKK

-339 NRLEKYMKKIVTAVV
+339 SKLEKYMKQVVTVV
-354 ILCFI
+354 VVLCFI
-359 FAFTRTNILVNTN
+359 FAFTRTNILTNTN